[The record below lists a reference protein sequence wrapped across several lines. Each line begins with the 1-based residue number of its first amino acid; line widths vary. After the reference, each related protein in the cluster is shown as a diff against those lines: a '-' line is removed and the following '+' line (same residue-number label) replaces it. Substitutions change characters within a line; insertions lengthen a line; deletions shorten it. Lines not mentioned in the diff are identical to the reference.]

1 MGSRDE
7 RIATIARLQRGRVAR
22 RQLVAAG
29 ISSAAV
35 GRALTA
41 GRLLRVHRG
50 VYVVPGSE
58 TTTLGRETA
67 ALLAVR
73 DGALLSHHTAA
84 ALWGL
89 RLPVAE
95 DIHVLVA
102 GGPAAAVRGV
112 QIHRTHA
119 LEPDDARIVKA
130 LLVTSP
136 ARTII
141 DLAPHLADRR
151 LEFTIDQAITE
162 KLVRPAQLRRALER
176 LTHAA
181 GRRRVLELLDDGTRT
196 TITRSHAEERLLALV
211 RDGGLPDPL
220 VNTRVLGYEVDFYW
234 PQARLVVE
242 VDGFRFH
249 STHQRF
255 ERDRNKDAVLQAAGV
270 GTMRVTPRGLEREGT
285 AIVVRIGQAIA
296 LRGGPGGV

>member
-1 MGSRDE
+1 M
-7 RIATIARLQRGRVAR
+7 AR
-22 RQLVAAG
+22 RQLIAAG

-41 GRLLRVHRG
+41 GRLLPEHRG

-73 DGALLSHHTAA
+73 EGALLSHHTAA

-89 RLPVAE
+89 RLPAAE
-95 DIHVLVA
+95 DIHLLVA
-102 GGPAAAVRGV
+102 GGPAALVRGV
-112 QIHRTHA
+112 RIHRTHA
-119 LEPDDARIVKA
+119 LEPEDARIVKA
-130 LLVTSP
+130 LPVTSP

-162 KLVRPAQLRRALER
+162 KLVRLSQLRRALER

-211 RDGGLPDPL
+211 ARRVAEPL
-220 VNTRVLGYEVDFYW
+220 VNTRLLGYEVDFYW
-234 PQARLVVE
+234 PQARLAVE

-249 STHQRF
+249 ATRSA
-255 ERDRNKDAVLQAAGV
+255 ERDRRKDAVLQAAGI
-270 GTMRVTPRGLEREGT
+270 GTMRVTSRGLEREGT
-285 AIVVRIGQAIA
+285 ATVVRIGQAIA
-296 LRGGPGGV
+296 LRGGPAGV